1 MWYKETLESI
11 LKKAVS
17 KEKDAYLIYTNA
29 ANGTKNTYVKTV
41 LNNLAKKELKHIQ
54 TIEDFDIKKLK
65 WQEVAIDEKSHE
77 WISEYLT
84 CTDEAPGK
92 DIEFKDLF
100 AYAAKREKKSYEFYT
115 AMSHFIDDSELKNL
129 FAWLAQEEKKHES
142 DLVWDFIYR

>member
-17 KEKDAYLIYTNA
+17 KEKDAYLIYKNA
-29 ANGTKNTYVKTV
+29 ANETKNTYVKTV
-41 LNNLAKKELKHIQ
+41 LNNLAEKELKHIQ
-54 TIEDFDIKKLK
+54 IIEDFDIKKLK
-65 WQEVAIDEKSHE
+65 GQEVARDEKSHE
-77 WISEYLT
+77 LISEYLISK
-84 CTDEAPGK
+84 DEAPSK

-115 AMSHFIDDSELKNL
+115 AMSNFIDDSELKNL
-129 FAWLAQEEKKHES
+129 FTWLAQEEKKHES

>member
-1 MWYKETLESI
+1 MWYKESLESI
-11 LKKAVS
+11 LTKAVS
-17 KEKDAYLIYTNA
+17 KEKDAHLIYKNA
-29 ANGTKNTYVKTV
+29 ANQTKNTYVKAV
-41 LNNLAKKELKHIQ
+41 LNNLAEKELKHIQ
-54 TIEDFDIKKLK
+54 IIEDFDIKKLK
-65 WQEVAIDEKSHE
+65 LQEVAIDEQSHE

-92 DIEFKDLF
+92 EIEFKDLF

-115 AMSHFIDDSELKNL
+115 AMSNFIDDSELKKL

>member
-1 MWYKETLESI
+1 MWYKESLESI

-17 KEKDAYLIYTNA
+17 KEKDAYLIYKNA
-29 ANGTKNTYVKTV
+29 ANETKNTYVKTV
-41 LNNLAKKELKHIQ
+41 LNKLAEKELKHIQ
-54 TIEDFDIKKLK
+54 IIEDFDIKKLK
-65 WQEVAIDEKSHE
+65 WREVATDGKSHE

-115 AMSHFIDDSELKNL
+115 AMSNFIDDSELKKL

-142 DLVWDFIYR
+142 DLVWDFMYR

>member
-1 MWYKETLESI
+1 MWYKESLESI
-11 LKKAVS
+11 LNKAVS
-17 KEKDAYLIYTNA
+17 KEKDAHLIYKNA
-29 ANGTKNTYVKTV
+29 ANQTKNTYVKAV
-41 LNNLAKKELKHIQ
+41 LNNLAEKELKHIQ
-54 TIEDFDIKKLK
+54 IIEDFDIKKLK
-65 WQEVAIDEKSHE
+65 LQEVTIDEQSHE

-92 DIEFKDLF
+92 EIEFKDLF

-115 AMSHFIDDSELKNL
+115 AMSNFIDDSELKKL